1 MAPSTSLV
9 DVMAEPGHV
18 ALRGATSSSFSL
30 CVDRMVSITSSVGS
44 LKSWRK
50 SSFQAVR
57 DGDFVEFYAILCILN
72 SYFAWDA
79 LRVYMEWHRD
89 FIRRSEMHDLRLAL
103 GPSPCGFF
111 ATSPRHHSSSILP
124 RSLIPCWSG
133 SQIASNELIEQ
144 LASAKDKQKPSV
156 RRSSSQPL
164 ASFHCLYWWQVASV
178 NASGAL
184 LDISYQATF
193 TYSLVLRAQIEKEA
207 RKMRRLDTIG
217 RVAKGLCDLQTA
229 LRKTRRRWILFMVS
243 VWFQDV
249 SRLRQAATDLESPTL
264 TFSL

>member
-1 MAPSTSLV
+1 MEPRAFSPWLTSAAFRWLTLEHWEVYVAPSTSLV

-89 FIRRSEMHDLRLAL
+89 FIRRSEMHDLRLGL

-144 LASAKDKQKPSV
+144 LASAKDKQN
-156 RRSSSQPL
+156 R
-164 ASFHCLYWWQVASV
+164 ASE
-178 NASGAL
+178 
-184 LDISYQATF
+184 
-193 TYSLVLRAQIEKEA
+193 SLVHSPWPLFIAY
-207 RKMRRLDTIG
+207 TGG
-217 RVAKGLCDLQTA
+217 R
-229 LRKTRRRWILFMVS
+229 
-243 VWFQDV
+243 
-249 SRLRQAATDLESPTL
+249 
-264 TFSL
+264 